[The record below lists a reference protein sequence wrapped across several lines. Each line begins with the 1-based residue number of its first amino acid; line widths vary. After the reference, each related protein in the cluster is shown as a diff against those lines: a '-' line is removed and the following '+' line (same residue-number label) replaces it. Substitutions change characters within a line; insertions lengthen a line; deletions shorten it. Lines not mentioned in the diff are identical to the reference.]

1 MPTGRRERKKANF
14 TNISRQELHN
24 IKMMVAPPVHTD
36 HQKDKLERKARS
48 DARVAKWPNTLEA
61 MRRNKEEAR
70 ARRLEAEEAERLK
83 EDKRLAAARA
93 QERKMRIERAN
104 RMIYEQTDR
113 MKVLKSQL
121 MFSDIVAH
129 RDRQIEEKKYWNTM
143 EKEMDGMW
151 HQEILRQCKEYD
163 VKETK
168 EEAARKSKFKH
179 IAAIQTKQLE
189 EYKNAYIAQLRQER
203 EEGIKIAEACVREVA
218 EEKAKMQRIKD
229 RDIANMVATR
239 KGNEKLQELRK
250 EFAKKEALEDA
261 AIAKY
266 AADKEKMQKLRAER
280 EKEQF
285 DRQQRKRQKIIDDAV
300 AAMAAFSSN
309 EEHVLAKQQAEARAK
324 EDAKFA
330 DKARKQQEM
339 RDAIDESRR
348 MQNDMRQKQ
357 KDEDDALAA
366 EMQRRWKLRNEQL
379 NADEKR
385 ERREKRDAARAHQA
399 FLLAQAE
406 EKKRERREE
415 REGALRQAKIA
426 QQVSAE
432 EEGRFFD
439 EVRKALQ
446 SMDDGLN
453 THSVKK
459 CFNLKEKLQEA
470 W

>member
-1 MPTGRRERKKANF
+1 MPGRRARKKANY
-14 TNISRQELHN
+14 TNMSRRELHN
-24 IKMMVAPPVHTD
+24 IKMMVAPPIHTD
-36 HQKDKLERKARS
+36 HQKDKLERKALS

-61 MRRNKEEAR
+61 MRRNKDEAR
-70 ARRLEAEEAERLK
+70 NRRLEAEEAERLK

-93 QERKMRIERAN
+93 QERKIRIERAN

-113 MKVLKSQL
+113 MKVLKSNL
-121 MFSDIVAH
+121 MFADIVAH
-129 RDRQIEEKKYWNTM
+129 RDRQVEEKKYWGAM

-151 HQEILRQCKEYD
+151 HQEIIRQCKEYD
-163 VKETK
+163 VKEAK
-168 EEAARKSKFKH
+168 EEAARKAKFKD
-179 IAAIQTKQLE
+179 IAAVQTRQLE
-189 EYKNAYIAQLRQER
+189 EYKNAYIEQLRQER
-203 EEGIKIAEACVREVA
+203 EEGIKIAEDCVREVA
-218 EEKAKMQRIKD
+218 EEKAKMQRVKD

-266 AADKEKMQKLRAER
+266 AADKEKMQKMRAER
-280 EKEQF
+280 EQEQF
-285 DRQQRKRQKIIDDAV
+285 DRAQRKRQKIIDDAV
-300 AAMAAFSSN
+300 AAMAAFSN
-309 EEHVLAKQQAEARAK
+309 QEETILAKQQAEARAK

-339 RDAIDESRR
+339 RDAIEESRK

-385 ERREKRDAARAHQA
+385 ERKEKRDNARAYQA
-399 FLLAQAE
+399 FLLKQAE

-415 REGALRQAKIA
+415 REGSLRQAKIA

-446 SMDDGLN
+446 KMEPGLN
-453 THSVKK
+453 NHSVKK

>member
-1 MPTGRRERKKANF
+1 MPRRRERKKSNF
-14 TNISRQELHN
+14 TNISRRELMN
-24 IKMMVAPPVHTD
+24 IKAMVAPPVHTD
-36 HQKDKLERKARS
+36 HQKDKLERKALS
-48 DARVAKWPNTLEA
+48 DARVSKWPNTLEA

-70 ARRLEAEEAERLK
+70 QRRLDAEEAERLK
-83 EDKRLAAARA
+83 EDKRLAAVRA
-93 QERKMRIERAN
+93 QERKVRIERAN

-129 RDRQIEEKKYWNTM
+129 RDRQIEEKKYWGAM
-143 EKEMDGMW
+143 EKEMDKMW

-163 VKETK
+163 VKEAK
-168 EEAARKSKFKH
+168 DEAARKAKFKH
-179 IAAIQTKQLE
+179 IAEVQTKQLE
-189 EYKNAYIAQLRQER
+189 EYKNKYIAQLRAER

-218 EEKAKMQRIKD
+218 EEKAKIQASKA
-229 RDIANMVATR
+229 RDIANMIATK

-266 AADKEKMQKLRAER
+266 AADKEKMQKMRAER
-280 EKEQF
+280 EQEQF
-285 DRQQRKRQKIIDDAV
+285 DRAQRKRQKIIDDAI
-300 AAMAAFSSN
+300 AAMSKFASN
-309 EEHVLAKQQAEARAK
+309 EEAVLAKQQAEARAK

-330 DKARKQQEM
+330 DKARKQREM
-339 RDAIDESRR
+339 REAIEESRK

-357 KDEDDALAA
+357 KDEDDALAL

-385 ERREKRDAARAHQA
+385 ERKERYDAAKAHQA

-415 REGALRQAKIA
+415 REGSLRQAKIA

-446 SMDDGLN
+446 NMEPGAN
-453 THSVKK
+453 KHAVKK

>member
-1 MPTGRRERKKANF
+1 MPGRRARKKANY
-14 TNISRQELHN
+14 TNMSRRELHN
-24 IKMMVAPPVHTD
+24 IKMMVAPPIHTD
-36 HQKDKLERKARS
+36 HQKDKLERKALS
-48 DARVAKWPNTLEA
+48 DARVAQWPNTLEA
-61 MRRNKEEAR
+61 MRRNKDLAR
-70 ARRLEAEEAERLK
+70 ERRLEAEEAERLK

-93 QERKMRIERAN
+93 QERKIRIERAN
-104 RMIYEQTDR
+104 RMIYEKTDR

-121 MFSDIVAH
+121 MFADIVAH
-129 RDRQIEEKKYWNTM
+129 RDRQVEEKKYWGAM

-151 HQEILRQCKEYD
+151 HQEIIRQCKEYD
-163 VKETK
+163 VKEAK
-168 EEAARKSKFKH
+168 EEAARKAKFKD
-179 IAAIQTKQLE
+179 IAAVQTRQLE
-189 EYKNAYIAQLRQER
+189 EYKNAYIEQLRQER
-203 EEGIKIAEACVREVA
+203 EEGIKIAEECVREVA

-266 AADKEKMQKLRAER
+266 AADKEKMQKMRSER
-280 EKEQF
+280 EQEQF
-285 DRQQRKRQKIIDDAV
+285 DRAQRKRQKIIDDAV
-300 AAMAAFSSN
+300 AAMAAFSN
-309 EEHVLAKQQAEARAK
+309 QEETILAKQQAEARAK

-339 RDAIDESRR
+339 RDAIEESRK

-357 KDEDDALAA
+357 KDEDDALAT

-385 ERREKRDAARAHQA
+385 ERKEKRDNARAYQA
-399 FLLAQAE
+399 FLLKQAE

-415 REGALRQAKIA
+415 REGSLRQAKIA

-446 SMDDGLN
+446 KMEPGLN
-453 THSVKK
+453 NHSVKK